1 MNYIKPTEQFVCQL
15 EEKRSRFIA
24 YLFVAKDEK
33 TFKEQLT
40 SIRKEH
46 PKANHHCWAAITGMP
61 SNPRCWNQSDDGE
74 PKGTAG
80 KPILKVLDYAG
91 IGECG
96 LVVVRYF
103 GGIKLGTGGLV
114 RAYTTAAQ
122 KVLEIATTEPLVE
135 TLSVC
140 ITTDYASLKP
150 INLWLN
156 RNQIIPSDQ
165 QFTDS
170 ITILLD
176 LTQQQVDELRD
187 IIKDLRY
194 TKLVLGNDV

>member
-1 MNYIKPTEQFVCQL
+1 MNYKKPTRSFVCQL

-24 YLFVAKDEK
+24 YLVVAKDESA
-33 TFKEQLT
+33 FKAQL
-40 SIRKEH
+40 SELRQEH

-91 IGECG
+91 LGECG
-96 LVVVRYF
+96 LIVVRYF

-114 RAYTTAAQ
+114 RAYTAAAQ
-122 KVLEIATTEPLVE
+122 KVIEMANTEPLVD
-135 TLSVC
+135 TLPVRIDTS
-140 ITTDYASLKP
+140 YASLKL
-150 INLWLN
+150 INRWLN
-156 RNQIIPSDQ
+156 HHQIVPSDQ

-170 ITILLD
+170 VTLFLD
-176 LTQQQVDELRD
+176 LTQLQVDELRD
-187 IIKDLRY
+187 IIKDLIC
-194 TKLVLGNDV
+194 TQLVLGNDA